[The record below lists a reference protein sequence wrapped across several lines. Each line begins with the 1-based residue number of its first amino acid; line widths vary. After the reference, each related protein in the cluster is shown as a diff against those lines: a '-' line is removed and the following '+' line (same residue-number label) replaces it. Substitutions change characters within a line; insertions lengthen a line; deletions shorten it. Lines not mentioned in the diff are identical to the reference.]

1 MSRLKT
7 VEIEETTGKVKRILE
22 SYQSNLGMVP
32 NVFKGMANS
41 PITLQATVTLDR
53 LIGEG
58 TLTGIEQEV
67 VKLVVAQYHDCEYC
81 LAVHTAVGAHR
92 GMSAQ
97 QIMDIRRGQTND
109 AKHQALLQFTRQM
122 LETSGLVADRDLATF
137 RAAGYTD
144 EQIAEVVT
152 IIGAMTLGCYYNRL
166 NQTELDFPRAPDL

>member
-7 VEIEETTGKVKRILE
+7 VEIEETTGKVKGILE

-32 NVFKGMANS
+32 NVFRGMANS

-58 TLTGIEQEV
+58 TLTGVEQEI
-67 VKLVVAQYHDCEYC
+67 VKLVVAQHHDCEYC
-81 LAVHTAVGAHR
+81 LAVHTVVGAHK
-92 GMSAQ
+92 GLSAKQ
-97 QIMDIRRGQTND
+97 MLDIRRGKTD
-109 AKHQALLQFTRQM
+109 DTKHQTLLQFTRRM
-122 LETSGLVADRDLATF
+122 LETNGLVEDSDLASF
-137 RAAGYTD
+137 RANGYTD

-166 NQTELDFPRAPDL
+166 NQTELDFPRAPKI

>member
-7 VEIEETTGKVKRILE
+7 VEIEQTTGKVKRILE

-58 TLTGIEQEV
+58 TLTSVEQEV

-97 QIMDIRRGQTND
+97 QMLDIRRGKTD
-109 AKHQALLQFTRQM
+109 HARHQALLQFTRRI
-122 LETSGLVADRDLATF
+122 LETNGLVADSDLATL
-137 RAAGYTD
+137 RAKGYTD

-152 IIGAMTLGCYYNRL
+152 IIGATTLGCYYNRL
-166 NQTELDFPRAPDL
+166 NQTELDFPKAPEI